1 MPRGCGLKGSGL
13 GWTGPKRADLP
24 RVDLVMSRG
33 NWRQVDSG
41 SQGAWGQGGGVT
53 IKKVGWG
60 GVGKCDMSQAMT
72 TLSHP
77 LPHQQSTMMAY
88 TALGQPGGGGWQ

>member
-1 MPRGCGLKGSGL
+1 MLVYTLYIVLVDALQFSIQLMLKGRGL

-41 SQGAWGQGGGVT
+41 GQGAWGGVE
-53 IKKVGWG
+53 
-60 GVGKCDMSQAMT
+60 KCC
-72 TLSHP
+72 
-77 LPHQQSTMMAY
+77 
-88 TALGQPGGGGWQ
+88 

>member
-1 MPRGCGLKGSGL
+1 MKGRRGLE
-13 GWTGPKRADLP
+13 WTGSKRADLP

-41 SQGAWGQGGGVT
+41 VQGAWG
-53 IKKVGWG
+53 
-60 GVGKCDMSQAMT
+60 GVGSCCEMSQAMT
-72 TLSHP
+72 TLTSFP